1 MFLAFTRIL
10 FSQAKYKKDL
20 TSVDR
25 NWKNVNALKKQSS
38 KLTRVNEFPGKF
50 ILVLPSESPCFE
62 YLLKSNVGNES
73 LLPLVLDR
81 KHCCS
86 YSFHIYCWFAET
98 FGNISSLHLCLLTQQ
113 ISIDKLLWG
122 STRITLLMEKNIT
135 LSGGPFH
142 AFPIPVSMVEETTLS
157 CSSTFAMVTLSF
169 LLFPG
174 RWDLSDWQ
182 DIKNLPFTGWYVQWT
197 QLHKKT
203 FLVCFKKIC
212 LKLIFFV
219 CSGDGTFTL
228 FSCN

>member
-1 MFLAFTRIL
+1 MFLAFIHIL

-25 NWKNVNALKKQSS
+25 NWKSVNALKKQSS

-50 ILVLPSESPCFE
+50 ILVLPSESSCFE

-113 ISIDKLLWG
+113 IAIDKLLWG
-122 STRITLLMEKNIT
+122 STCITLLMEHYIIRRT
-135 LSGGPFH
+135 
-142 AFPIPVSMVEETTLS
+142 FPCFPYS
-157 CSSTFAMVTLSF
+157 CLNGWGDNSF
-169 LLFPG
+169 LLFYFCHG
-174 RWDLSDWQ
+174 YTLSFALSWEMRPVW
-182 DIKNLPFTGWYVQWT
+182 LARY
-197 QLHKKT
+197 
-203 FLVCFKKIC
+203 
-212 LKLIFFV
+212 
-219 CSGDGTFTL
+219 
-228 FSCN
+228 